1 VKEVLMNRSRLLS
14 VILLL
19 LTGLSLMAQSSL
31 MQKQIS
37 LLTPGPVP
45 GDLLS
50 TKTIALYD
58 PTFTAEELEQIQNGF
73 DKTGVDAVLY
83 CPVDLPM
90 CNRDVQKVFTD
101 YLIKREIK
109 YILFLQKNSPEMEF
123 IFTEFTKTKELIKP
137 GQLAWK
143 MTGKSINEI
152 SLDIYRTA
160 LNNQKRVNML
170 VAPLPEFELK
180 LSFIKGMRAEYFPAD
195 LKVDK
200 LAIIKFGDEQMDQT
214 LEEIFKTHYPFAYQ
228 FFEPG
233 SEETAIRQKGFLFSL
248 AFINTRGYPAME
260 LLEYNMAKAGSAITS
275 ASYPN
280 GQLQLKTYPAE
291 MLIYK
296 FYFKHLENQNI
307 YLGTKW
313 DADPDWQQALIN
325 QIKGLKAE
333 LRVN

>member
-1 VKEVLMNRSRLLS
+1 MHRLTIGAIIFLTFTS
-14 VILLL
+14 VPVV
-19 LTGLSLMAQSSL
+19 AQISL
-31 MQKQIS
+31 MQKLIS
-37 LLTPGPVP
+37 TLAAGPVP
-45 GDLLS
+45 SDLLS

-58 PTFTAEELEQIQNGF
+58 PSFSTQELEQIQNGF

-83 CPVDLPM
+83 CPMDLPL
-90 CNRDVQKVFTD
+90 CNREVQKVFTD
-101 YLIKREIK
+101 YLMKREIK
-109 YILFLQKNSPEMEF
+109 YLLFLQKNSPELEF

-137 GQLAWK
+137 GQSAWK

-180 LSFIKGMRAEYFPAD
+180 LPFIKGIRAEYFAPD

-200 LAIIKFGDEQMDQT
+200 LAIIKFGDEEMDKA

-228 FFEPG
+228 FFDAG

-248 AFINTRGYPAME
+248 SFINTRGYPAME
-260 LLEYNMAKAGSAITS
+260 LLEYNMSKAGSVIAS

-291 MLIYK
+291 MSIYK

-333 LRVN
+333 LRIN